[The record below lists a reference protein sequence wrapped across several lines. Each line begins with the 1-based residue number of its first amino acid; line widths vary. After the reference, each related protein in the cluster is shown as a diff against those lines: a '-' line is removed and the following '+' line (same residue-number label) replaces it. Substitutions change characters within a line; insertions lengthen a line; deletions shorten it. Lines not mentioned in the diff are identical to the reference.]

1 MLDHSESYRQEL
13 KRAWEHFIAYEDYD
27 YSAIRPEI
35 FDSWRRS
42 RDHNV
47 NPNEIKSIIYSEDH
61 IKNNIKEHEDLIK
74 TVRPYMEQIYSI
86 VRDSGFYI
94 LLCDN
99 KGIILDLLGDETIIQ
114 EAKKC
119 SNLIIGANRS
129 EEFAGTNAIGTCLA
143 LNSPIQIWSEE
154 HYMKPHKSYTCSA
167 GPIYSSDGK
176 LLGCLNLTGKDSEVH
191 THTLG
196 MVLCAVDGIS
206 KELQIKNAYMD
217 IENINIQ
224 KNIILDSVD
233 SGFMILDEDNNVIQ
247 ISELSKKMLNL
258 EFDITGRDFFEY
270 FTIDDDT
277 HVSSK
282 FSEMTYP
289 VISKEHN
296 YYAKNTYLPPK
307 KLVTTVKFHMDND
320 KRYIVIKL
328 DETSRINKIT
338 SKVSGFKAHFTF
350 DHIIGNSKN
359 MTDMINLSKRSAK
372 SNSNILILGE
382 SGTGK
387 EMVAQAIHNESSYA
401 SGPFVAI
408 NCAALPNGL
417 IESELFGYE
426 GGAFTGARKDG
437 NPGKFELADGGT
449 IFLDEI
455 GDMPLDVQASLLRVI
470 QTKEVVR
477 IGSKYSKKIDVRIIA
492 ATNSDL
498 SKAVEQRTFREDLY
512 YRLNVITIN
521 MPPLR
526 NRDRDVCR
534 LSDYLLANNAKALG
548 NNMSFASDIYDVFMA
563 YDWPGNVRELE
574 NVVERAVHLAS
585 GSVIEI
591 DDLHPSMI
599 DGIAN
604 KSDKKYK
611 EGDTG
616 MQDIEKNR
624 LSFQANGYKMILES
638 LQQTGGNVKRAAEL
652 LGISRRTL
660 YRKMEKY
667 NIDYS
672 KYR

>member
-1 MLDHSESYRQEL
+1 MFDHSDDYRQEL
-13 KRAWEHFIAYEDYD
+13 KKAWEHFISYEEYD
-27 YSAIRPEI
+27 YSSVRPEI
-35 FDSWRRS
+35 LDSWKRS

-47 NPNEIKSIIYSEDH
+47 NPNEIKSIIYSEDD
-61 IKNNIKEHEDLIK
+61 IERNIDAHSNLIQ

-94 LLCDN
+94 MLCD
-99 KGIILDLLGDETIIQ
+99 KDGIILDLLGDETIID
-114 EAKKC
+114 EAKRW
-119 SNLIIGANRS
+119 SNLIVGANRS
-129 EEFAGTNAIGTCLA
+129 EEFAGTNAIGTCLV

-154 HYMKPHKSYTCSA
+154 HYMTPHKSYTCSA
-167 GPIYSSDGK
+167 GPIYSPEGK
-176 LLGCLNLTGKDSEVH
+176 LLGCLNLTGRDSEVH

-206 KELQIKNAYMD
+206 KELKIKDAYSD
-217 IENINIQ
+217 IQNINTQ

-233 SGFMILDEDNNVIQ
+233 SGFMILDKNDTVIQ

-258 EFDITGRDFFEY
+258 NYDITGENFFEY

-282 FSEMTYP
+282 FSELTRP
-289 VISKEHN
+289 VISQENN
-296 YYAKNTYLPPK
+296 YYAKNTSLPPK
-307 KLVTTVKFHMDND
+307 KLVTTVKFHLDNN

-338 SKVSGFKAHFTF
+338 SKVSGFNAHFTF
-350 DHIIGNSKN
+350 SNIVGSSKR
-359 MTDMINLSKRSAK
+359 MIDMIELSKRGAK
-372 SNSNILILGE
+372 SISNILILGE

-387 EMVAQAIHNESSYA
+387 EMVAQAIHNESPYS

-455 GDMPLDVQASLLRVI
+455 GDMPLDIQASLLRVI

-477 IGSKYSKKIDVRIIA
+477 IGSKYSKKMDVRIIA
-492 ATNSDL
+492 ATNNDL
-498 SKAVEQRTFREDLY
+498 SKAVEQKTFREDLY
-512 YRLNVITIN
+512 YRLNVISIN

-526 NRDRDVCR
+526 SRDKDVCE
-534 LSDYLLANNAKALG
+534 LSDHILENNSKALG
-548 NNMSFASDIYDVFMA
+548 HNMTFAPDVYDVLMS

-574 NVVERAVHLAS
+574 NVLERAIHLAS
-585 GSVIEI
+585 DNVIRI
-591 DDLHPSMI
+591 DDLSSHIVGKAQQLPLDII
-599 DGIAN
+599 DDN
-604 KSDKKYK
+604 DPF
-611 EGDTG
+611 
-616 MQDIEKNR
+616 DINNSQ
-624 LSFQANGYKMILES
+624 LSFQTNGHKMILES
-638 LQQTGGNVKRAAEL
+638 LKQTNGNVKKAAQL

-667 NIDYS
+667 NIEYS